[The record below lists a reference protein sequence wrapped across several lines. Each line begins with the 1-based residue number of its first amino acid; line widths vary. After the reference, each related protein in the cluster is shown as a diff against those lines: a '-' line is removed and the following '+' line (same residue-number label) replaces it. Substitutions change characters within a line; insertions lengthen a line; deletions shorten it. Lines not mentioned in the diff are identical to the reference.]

1 MRVHHSG
8 ALSKEYFHAYMKL
21 ILATRTSSFEEMRQ
35 MMETDFFKGDLNHYG
50 AQTRTHYK
58 LALHQIEEEINK

>member
-8 ALSKEYFHAYMKL
+8 ALSKEYFYAYMKL

-35 MMETDFFKGDLNHYG
+35 MIETHFFKGDLNQYG
-50 AQTRTHYK
+50 AHTRTQYK
-58 LALHQIEEEINK
+58 LALHQIEDEINK